1 MLDFGMDPQ
10 AAIECPRLFFEE
22 GGVTVEAGVP
32 DAVRQGLLDR
42 GHRIVPAEPD
52 EPLGGGQAIVIDW
65 KRGVLIAGSEPRKDG
80 LALGY

>member
-10 AAIECPRLFFEE
+10 AALECPRLFFEE
-22 GGVTVEAGVP
+22 SAVTVEAGIP
-32 DAVRQGLLDR
+32 DALRRALLER
-42 GHRIVPAEPD
+42 GHAIVPADPA
-52 EPLGGGQAIVIDW
+52 EPLGGGQAIAIDW

>member
-1 MLDFGMDPQ
+1 MLDYGMDPQ

-22 GGVTVEAGVP
+22 GAVTVEAGVP
-32 DAVRQGLLDR
+32 DSLRLELLR
-42 GHRIVPAEPD
+42 LGHKIVPADPA
-52 EPLGGGQAIVIDW
+52 EPLGGGQAIAIDW